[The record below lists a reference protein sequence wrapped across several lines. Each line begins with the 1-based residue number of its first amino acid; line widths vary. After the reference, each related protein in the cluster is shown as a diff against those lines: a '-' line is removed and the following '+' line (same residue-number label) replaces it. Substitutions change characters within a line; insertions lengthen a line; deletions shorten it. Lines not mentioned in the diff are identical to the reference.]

1 MQLLLSHKSLSWWPI
16 SQRQAY
22 PGCYLIRIVL
32 LQALHGHFHFQKS
45 FLLCASALIKP
56 MVFFIWG
63 EVREG
68 SHFSGCQWE
77 TIFLKTSQ
85 WVHGV
90 AFRFCQERK
99 RCCFVLPKALLQIKC
114 EPGESR
120 SLHFIISPSMPGGGR
135 GVIGAE
141 GNTTTWKGPEKPF
154 AFLRVA
160 GWEEP
165 GEEPQVI
172 WHAPPSSAAV
182 LGLKLWGCGRNHNS
196 SFTLSHLQT
205 VLGMIAC
212 LTRCQAGL

>member
-90 AFRFCQERK
+90 AFRFCQGRK

-114 EPGESR
+114 EPRESR
-120 SLHFIISPSMPGGGR
+120 SLHFIISPSMPGGGGR
-135 GVIGAE
+135 GCDRRWRE
-141 GNTTTWKGPEKPF
+141 Y
-154 AFLRVA
+154 
-160 GWEEP
+160 
-165 GEEPQVI
+165 
-172 WHAPPSSAAV
+172 
-182 LGLKLWGCGRNHNS
+182 
-196 SFTLSHLQT
+196 SHLKGTGKALCISQSSWLRGARGGTPSHLTCTTQLGGCAGTET
-205 VLGMIAC
+205 VRMW
-212 LTRCQAGL
+212 